1 MNQKQI
7 EVLRRVRAVLAEIA
21 DSGECDPET
30 QGALNLAR
38 LELGELPDLGDDDND
53 DDSDGLCPWTVGDDG
68 VARLDSEATDAT

>member
-53 DDSDGLCPWTVGDDG
+53 GLCPWTVGDDG